1 MKKITLIASILL
13 LNVVF
18 VKAQFLKLG
27 AAAAEAEQRRMTL
40 RGPVQPIDASYGNYK
55 TFSLKLNI
63 TPTFESSVQSK
74 KIPYSLNDLAQPL
87 NIFGLKKVDNGD
99 FKIVYDLKRYE
110 LVEDDYV
117 EKDYQNAPAYYV
129 GLESKLEIQDKDGKV
144 VYARYSTPKVKM
156 FVTDP
161 GYGYERLAYGIVRA
175 DFRNLI
181 DEFETY
187 YLNSPNVNLEYFD
200 VKKKKKSKST
210 FNAEEFNQS
219 TQVFAALMDV
229 DRANWGGLFGEAE
242 KYWKTLTEYTDDDED
257 VQKDV
262 RFAANYNLG
271 CSAILMGKIAELD
284 AVLPKVKEN
293 ERGFLGVRL
302 NYDGLVRTKKEIA
315 EAKTVAEQVAKIE
328 AIEAEPIIADYRKGK
343 NAFHY
348 AEIEGGEAV
357 DQDNKSIVG
366 NVRIMSDFPEM
377 VDLRTTKTR
386 SGLGQLM
393 DQMGSDKSSVRI
405 YVEGEK
411 KPKKANLKKLV
422 YIKDKAGKTYI
433 TGKTGSAAS
442 LITSDKN
449 IVNTKRYA
457 LFDEVKTTKK
467 LALFQEFFPQDSYV
481 LKRPTEED
489 FFSPPH
495 FLGRRKALREYFA
508 DCPAMLPKIDKG
520 EYDFDNKATYLKM
533 YEDYVAAECGK

>member
-1 MKKITLIASILL
+1 MKKITIIISLL
-13 LNVVF
+13 LLSISFIN
-18 VKAQFLKLG
+18 AQFLKLG
-27 AAAAEAEQRRMTL
+27 AAAAEAEQRKMTL
-40 RGPVQPIDASYGNYK
+40 RGPVQPIDVSYGSYK
-55 TFSLKLNI
+55 SFSLKLNI

-74 KIPYSLNDLAQPL
+74 KIPYSLNDLSQPL

-99 FKIVYDLKRYE
+99 FKIIYDLKRYE

-187 YLNSPNVNLEYFD
+187 YLNSPNINLEYFD

-229 DRANWGGLFGEAE
+229 ERANWGGLFGEAE
-242 KYWKTLTEYTDDDED
+242 KYWKTLTEYTDDDD
-257 VQKDV
+257 DIQKDV
-262 RFAANYNLG
+262 RFASNYNLA
-271 CSAILMGKIAELD
+271 CAAILRGKMDELETY
-284 AVLPKVKEN
+284 LPKVKEN

-302 NYDGLVRTKKEIA
+302 NYDGLVRAKKEIA

-328 AIEAEPIIADYRKGK
+328 AIEVEPIIADYRKGK

-348 AEIEGGEAV
+348 AEIEGGEAM

-422 YIKDKAGKTYI
+422 YIKDKTGKTYI
-433 TGKTGSAAS
+433 TGKTGSAAN

-457 LFDEVKTTKK
+457 LFDEIKTTKK

-489 FFSPPH
+489 FFSPPR

>member
-1 MKKITLIASILL
+1 MKKVTLIVSILL
-13 LNVVF
+13 LNVIF
-18 VKAQFLKLG
+18 LQAQSLKSG
-27 AAAAEAEQRRMTL
+27 VVSAEAQPRKMTL
-40 RGPVQPIDASYGNYK
+40 RGPVQPIDASYISYK
-55 TFSLKLNI
+55 TFSLQLNI
-63 TPTFESSVQSK
+63 TPTFGSSVQNK
-74 KIPYSLNDLAQPL
+74 KIPYSLSDLSQPL

-99 FKIVYDLKRYE
+99 FKIVYNLKRYE

-117 EKDYQNAPAYYV
+117 EKAYQNAPAYYV
-129 GLESKLEIQDKDGKV
+129 GLESNLEIQDKDGKV
-144 VYARYSTPKVKM
+144 VYVRHSTPKVKM

-187 YLNSPNVNLEYFD
+187 YLNSPNINLQYFD
-200 VKKKKKSKST
+200 VKKRKKSKST

-219 TQVFAALMDV
+219 TQVFVALIDV
-229 DRANWGGLFGEAE
+229 DRPNWSGLFGEAE

-262 RFAANYNLG
+262 RFAANYNLA
-271 CSAILMGKIAELD
+271 CSAILMGKMNELE

-293 ERGFLGVRL
+293 EKGFLGLRFH
-302 NYDGLVRTKKEIA
+302 YDDLVKTKNEIT

-328 AIEAEPIIADYRKGK
+328 AIEAEPIIAEYKKGK

-348 AEIEGGEAV
+348 AEIEGGEAM
-357 DQDNKSIVG
+357 DQDNKSYVG

-377 VDLRTTKTR
+377 IDLRTIQTR

-422 YIKDKAGKTYI
+422 YIKDKTGRTYI
-433 TGKTGSAAS
+433 TGKTGNVAS
-442 LITSDKN
+442 FNSDKN

-467 LALFQEFFPQDSYV
+467 LTLFQEFFPQDSYV

-489 FFSPPH
+489 FFSPPR
-495 FLGRRKALREYFA
+495 FLRRRKALREYFA

-533 YEDYVAAECGK
+533 YDDYVAAQCGK